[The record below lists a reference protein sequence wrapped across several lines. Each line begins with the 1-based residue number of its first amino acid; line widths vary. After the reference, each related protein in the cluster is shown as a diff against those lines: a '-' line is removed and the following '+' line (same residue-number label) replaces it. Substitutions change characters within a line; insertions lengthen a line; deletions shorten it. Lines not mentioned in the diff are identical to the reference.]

1 MRARMP
7 ITIVTLENGIGL
19 LLEVQIEQR
28 GKPMGRVKWFA
39 VIATLGMIS
48 TCILL
53 VLGQVAEAA
62 VGAQLTIAAA
72 IMAHLR

>member
-1 MRARMP
+1 
-7 ITIVTLENGIGL
+7 
-19 LLEVQIEQR
+19 
-28 GKPMGRVKWFA
+28 MGRVKWFA